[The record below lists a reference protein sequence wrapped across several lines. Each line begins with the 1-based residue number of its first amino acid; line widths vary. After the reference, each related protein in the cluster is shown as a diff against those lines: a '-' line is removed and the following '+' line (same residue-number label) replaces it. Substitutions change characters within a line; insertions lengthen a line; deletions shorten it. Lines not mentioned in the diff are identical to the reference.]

1 MRKGILAVGTGLLL
15 GMLMLAGCGK
25 AVKTEEKKEVSEKLV
40 DVCEHFFETSKGEY
54 RAIDKDGKDITDD
67 FYEQYQSA
75 YTEKDYETIADAAA
89 NDLKYIKWTEQ
100 TEDQEKS
107 SELTARTIT
116 EDFYVMGQAKELF
129 KGKSFDMVFSITGE
143 FQFLKETGE
152 VQEYG
157 DSMFSVEYFNAGT
170 GITYMAQDVS
180 TEARKNADGQVEFS
194 ADFSVKLSGQ
204 NEKGDVGE
212 EIAGPY
218 HGEALGEGEKK

>member
-1 MRKGILAVGTGLLL
+1 MKKGILAVATGLLL
-15 GMLMLAGCGK
+15 GMLMLSGCGK
-25 AVKTEEKKEVSEKLV
+25 AVKTEEKKEVFEK
-40 DVCEHFFETSKGEY
+40 
-54 RAIDKDGKDITDD
+54 
-67 FYEQYQSA
+67 
-75 YTEKDYETIADAAA
+75 
-89 NDLKYIKWTEQ
+89 
-100 TEDQEKS
+100 
-107 SELTARTIT
+107 
-116 EDFYVMGQAKELF
+116 
-129 KGKSFDMVFSITGE
+129 
-143 FQFLKETGE
+143 FQFLNKTGE